1 VPKPEPEE
9 PKQSLK
15 LGRVFG
21 GCRFWWFKMVILV

>member
-21 GCRFWWFKMVILV
+21 GCRFWWF